1 MCHRVVIEIFKII
14 PNTKAMASWK
24 LRHILI
30 LKYFF
35 MINLNWV
42 IMLLSVLVSDPCF
55 GLLDFTRDNGV
66 IRVLV
71 N

>member
-1 MCHRVVIEIFKII
+1 MCHRVVIEISKTM

-24 LRHILI
+24 LWHILI
-30 LKYFF
+30 LKYFS

-42 IMLLSVLVSDPCF
+42 GMLLSVLVSDPYF

-66 IRVLV
+66 LGVLV